1 MAIMKRKYSV
11 IVFDL
16 GNVIIPFDYSK
27 PLQYF
32 NNLKPGLGDRFAQ
45 LYKNNYHVHRQFEK
59 GKLSKEEYLKTM
71 IEWLDD
77 LITGNQFCEVFSDI
91 FSLNEDVIALLPKL
105 KKDYILC
112 LLSNTNQIHEEYGY
126 KHYEFMKYFDKLF
139 LSHEV
144 GAIKPE
150 EEIYKAVEVF
160 TQKPSAEHIFIDD
173 IQEYVDGAKACG
185 WDAIQFNGYQD
196 LVEQL
201 KIKGVLNNQI

>member
-1 MAIMKRKYSV
+1 MKRKYSV